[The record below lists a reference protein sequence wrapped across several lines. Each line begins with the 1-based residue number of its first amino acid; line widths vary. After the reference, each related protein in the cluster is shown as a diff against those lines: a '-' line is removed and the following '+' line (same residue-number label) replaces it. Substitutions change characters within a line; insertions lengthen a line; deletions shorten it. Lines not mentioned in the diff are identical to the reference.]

1 MRGKVGIDDRSRGRP
16 VEVQF
21 EDDLGG
27 TVGVG
32 PVTVRFLN
40 RFTGHALGRSAYP
53 ESSLVRKFFWL
64 FVFLI
69 TTGYM
74 SYGII
79 DIISLYTT
87 GKMTT
92 STQQYF
98 RDRFA
103 KINSLPQDKKFLL
116 DASSRVDLKGIK
128 ILHCSFNEEPCREAD
143 FSPEENE
150 LLGDCITFNFRR
162 DKDARHISHPEITS
176 NNSGWDGLR
185 LALAPYYWDTRSASI
200 TGYRLF
206 IRKPQDITYT
216 IDEGFNANLREIS
229 HIGLK
234 MVEFERIPPD
244 QGGNCAQDTYLL
256 QRFDPEVFHITNRT
270 AYSKQ
275 LCQDLYASTLL
286 MDDYNVSLDCIS
298 TLVMTHHRKI
308 LDIPEVD
315 HGKMAVVHV
324 SYETMSVEKTT
335 EIQLYPWSSFVGM
348 FGGLLGLYT
357 GMSFVSVLEMLEWIL
372 DMFLYGWRKP
382 RRDAMRPKRRA
393 ILVEFDITNE
403 TMCQSVFEHP
413 LNVQQENFQGQ
424 LLTVYHWMSS
434 DGVPSTLR
442 PSIWPDGSPLHVEAF
457 HLARCNKVPTV

>member
-1 MRGKVGIDDRSRGRP
+1 MRVEERAPGNNPTKVVDDMI
-16 VEVQF
+16 
-21 EDDLGG
+21 
-27 TVGVG
+27 
-32 PVTVRFLN
+32 
-40 RFTGHALGRSAYP
+40 ALGRSAYP
-53 ESSLVRKFFWL
+53 ESSLFRKLFWL

-92 STQQYF
+92 STQV
-98 RDRFA
+98 
-103 KINSLPQDKKFLL
+103 NSLPQDKKFLL
-116 DASSRVDLKGIK
+116 DASSRVDLEGIK

-143 FSPEENE
+143 FSLEKNE
-150 LLGDCITFNFRR
+150 VLGNCITFNYRR

-185 LALAPYYWDTRSASI
+185 LALAPYYWGTQSASI

-216 IDEGFNANLREIS
+216 IDEGFNASLGEIS

-256 QRFDPEVFHITNRT
+256 QRFDPEVSHITNRT

-315 HGKMAVVHV
+315 HGKVCYIDRRLELSFTSSPMGRHDTLFIDVLTWIKNEVAFMRKRDLKKAKFCFQPKDQMTVVHV

-335 EIQLYPWSSFVGM
+335 EIQLYPVGRKIHK
-348 FGGLLGLYT
+348 
-357 GMSFVSVLEMLEWIL
+357 VLFAFTLKL
-372 DMFLYGWRKP
+372 PRK
-382 RRDAMRPKRRA
+382 KR
-393 ILVEFDITNE
+393 V
-403 TMCQSVFEHP
+403 
-413 LNVQQENFQGQ
+413 
-424 LLTVYHWMSS
+424 
-434 DGVPSTLR
+434 
-442 PSIWPDGSPLHVEAF
+442 SPLSWEVVELRRGVRGFAGTLHRDVIRLGFGAAGMDLGHVLVRLEEAT
-457 HLARCNKVPTV
+457 A